1 MGQGRLEKRTSR
13 REGSDRPGDTRLRRC
28 IWIRGLLLAFRRLG
42 DTASAYGCGEPHQ
55 GCDRED
61 ERRQRWLLFKEIEPG
76 HRFHNKRR
84 RRERGETSRYGS
96 IFNLGGGLTLVVA
109 GFAFLPTPGPSY
121 IIIVRGLW
129 MLAGEWLPLARMFD
143 RIEVR
148 LRELGRWIKGRW
160 TRSPAAVRTLVV
172 LILLAALG
180 YGAYGLLF

>member
-1 MGQGRLEKRTSR
+1 MAEEGRIRGVIEKT
-13 REGSDRPGDTRLRRC
+13 REG
-28 IWIRGLLLAFRRLG
+28 
-42 DTASAYGCGEPHQ
+42 
-55 GCDRED
+55 
-61 ERRQRWLLFKEIEPG
+61 RQRWLLFKEIEPG
-76 HRFHNKRR
+76 HRFQTPFHNKRR

-121 IIIVRGLW
+121 IIIVIGLW

-148 LRELGRWIKGRW
+148 LRGLGRWIKGRW

-180 YGAYGLLF
+180 YGAYGLVF